1 MLNLLDLSTVKQT
14 KAIKE
19 LGLSIIFFI
28 DSHVDFIYYTIKLSN
43 QIFRKIILPLGDM
56 SISDKVNNLQDFIS
70 SNKIDNLTA
79 NI

>member
-1 MLNLLDLSTVKQT
+1 M
-14 KAIKE
+14 
-19 LGLSIIFFI
+19 
-28 DSHVDFIYYTIKLSN
+28 SHVDFIYYTGNLKLSN

-56 SISDKVNNLQDFIS
+56 SISDKVNKLQDFIS

>member
-1 MLNLLDLSTVKQT
+1 M
-14 KAIKE
+14 
-19 LGLSIIFFI
+19 
-28 DSHVDFIYYTIKLSN
+28 SHVDFIYYTGNLKLSN

-56 SISDKVNNLQDFIS
+56 SISEKVNNLQDFIS

>member
-1 MLNLLDLSTVKQT
+1 M
-14 KAIKE
+14 
-19 LGLSIIFFI
+19 
-28 DSHVDFIYYTIKLSN
+28 SHVDFIYYTGNLKLSN

-56 SISDKVNNLQDFIS
+56 SISDNVNNFQDFIS